1 MIAEAHIAVRSNKES
16 ISNSNSNNSSSSS
29 NRSNNSSSS
38 KKKESS
44 LRKRLEAEKAVQI
57 AIEKSEKKKQKES
70 EKRHSQ
76 ITECNRTWNREIL
89 PNWSSLSK
97 SKRVKDLC
105 SKGIPPNIRGKV
117 WPLLAGN
124 EIVITDELFDNLI
137 IIAELSAERQS
148 INLDYRPTAVDNDN
162 DNDNVENSQ
171 NNDTVPYEDRSTRK
185 TLIPNRTKTLV
196 LIERDLPR
204 TFPTLG
210 FFHDGGDMQQSLER
224 ILQAYACLR
233 PDVGYVQGMSY
244 IAAVLLLYM
253 DELDAFKCLVNILNR
268 RNNMDFY
275 LLKKEAIDN
284 YVKCFDYFFEEQLP
298 LLYSHMSAEGLTS
311 EMYLMDWNLA
321 LFSKALPLEAA
332 ARIWDCYL
340 FEGEV
345 FIIRA
350 ALGIL
355 KMFANILGSHK
366 LEEIMSFLMHLPE
379 DINIDELLSNIAQ
392 IKVSEVRYEKVR
404 AKIYGDEVEERDNI
418 FSFIAEYFKGDNN
431 NNKKTNNDNN
441 DNNNNGNDVNFT
453 DSRNSERISIRNS
466 EFVSIRNSDRASTR
480 NSSRN
485 SIKAKGGRDCTIS

>member
-16 ISNSNSNNSSSSS
+16 ISNSSNSS
-29 NRSNNSSSS
+29 NRSNKSSNNSSSSS

-44 LRKRLEAEKAVQI
+44 LKKRLEAEKAVQI

-76 ITECNRTWNREIL
+76 ITECNRTWNIEIL

-105 SKGIPPNIRGKV
+105 SKGIPPSIRGKV

-148 INLDYRPTAVDNDN
+148 INLDYRSTDVDNDN
-162 DNDNVENSQ
+162 DNNNNDYLENNQ
-171 NNDTVPYEDRSTRK
+171 NNDTLPYEDRSTRK

-366 LEEIMSFLMHLPE
+366 LEEIMSLLMHLPE

-392 IKVSEVRYEKVR
+392 IKVTEVRYEKIR
-404 AKIYGDEVEERDNI
+404 AKIYGDEVEERENI
-418 FSFIAEYFKGDNN
+418 FSFITEFFKGDNN
-431 NNKKTNNDNN
+431 NNKKTNNDDNN
-441 DNNNNGNDVNFT
+441 DNDNNNGNDINFT
-453 DSRNSERISIRNS
+453 DSRNSERM
-466 EFVSIRNSDRASTR
+466 SIRNSDRTSMR
-480 NSSRN
+480 NSNRN
-485 SIKAKGGRDCTIS
+485 SIKATKGGSRDCIIS